1 MVLASDWIAFHAD
14 RTPDKL
20 AMIDQASAR
29 RFTYAEMNDR
39 AARLAAWFRDEWGV
53 QRGDRL
59 AILAKN
65 STEYFEFQ
73 YACIKLGAL
82 MLPLNWRLA
91 EQELQFILRDSGAVG
106 LVYDAEF
113 AERVPPLM
121 SAPLVHGLRIE
132 TLTPT
137 PLPHGEGLKKTLLPP
152 FALREKGLGVEGER
166 KNDIPTSNSS
176 YAAAIDSTSA
186 RVEMSPRTTH
196 DDPLMIMYTAGTT
209 GRPKGVLIT
218 HGMMLWNAVNITTPT
233 GLNHNSLFYC
243 VLPTFHIGGLNL
255 YANPLLHLGGTHI
268 IARQFDAGL
277 TLQTLSDPALPVTH
291 MFGVPSIYLFLSQ
304 HPDFDTTDLSSVHSW
319 GCGGAPMPVAVL
331 QQYARRGII
340 IQLGF
345 GMTETSP
352 TVFLIDQRRALAKP
366 TSVGKPLQHT
376 RVRVVRDDFSDVA
389 AGEVGEV
396 VISGPNVTPGY
407 WQRPD
412 ADAESFTTD
421 QFGQRWL
428 HSGDAGMV
436 DDDGC
441 IYIVDRYKD
450 MYISGGE
457 NVYPAEVE
465 QVLYHI
471 DGVAEAAVIGV
482 PDAKWGECGMAIL
495 VLKPGCVLEAAAV
508 IAHCQANLAKFKV
521 PRQVAFIDML
531 PRNAAGKVLK
541 RELREM
547 FGQPSPQTPLPHGE
561 GLG

>member
-1 MVLASDWIAFHAD
+1 MSILASDWIAFHAD
-14 RTPDKL
+14 RTPDNL
-20 AMIDQASAR
+20 AMIDQATGR
-29 RFTYAEMNDR
+29 RFTYGQMNDR
-39 AARLAAWFRDEWGV
+39 AARLAGYLRAAWGV
-53 QRGDRL
+53 QRGDRV

-65 STEYFEFQ
+65 STDYFEFQ

-91 EQELQFILRDSGAVG
+91 EPELQFILQDSGAVG
-106 LVYDAEF
+106 LVYDTEF
-113 AERVPPLM
+113 ADRVPGLM
-121 SAPLVHGLRIE
+121 VAPLVHRLRLG
-132 TLTPT
+132 LTPHP
-137 PLPHGEGLKKTLLPP
+137 PLPESVGDAPEYEAALAQGLP
-152 FALREKGLGVEGER
+152 
-166 KNDIPTSNSS
+166 
-176 YAAAIDSTSA
+176 
-186 RVEMSPRTTH
+186 VEMLSQTTH
-196 DDPLMIMYTAGTT
+196 DDPVIIMYTAGTT

-233 GLNHNSLFYC
+233 GLNHDSLFYG

-255 YANPLLHLGGTHI
+255 YANPLLHLGGTNL
-268 IARQFDAGL
+268 IARQYDPGL
-277 TLQTLSDPALPVTH
+277 TLKTLSDPELRVTH

-304 HPDFDTTDLSSVHSW
+304 HPDFEQTDLSSVHSW

-331 QQYARRGII
+331 EAYARRGII

-376 RVRVVRDDFSDVA
+376 RVRVVREDFSDVKP
-389 AGEVGEV
+389 GEVGEV

-407 WQRPD
+407 WKRPD
-412 ADAESFTTD
+412 ANAESFTTD
-421 QFGQRWL
+421 AHGNRWL
-428 HSGDAGMV
+428 HSGDAGTV
-436 DDDGC
+436 DEEDC

-465 QVLYHI
+465 QVLYKV

-482 PDAKWGECGMAIL
+482 PDERWGECGLAIL
-495 VLKPGCVLEAAAV
+495 VAKPGFTLDSQAVL
-508 IAHCQANLAKFKV
+508 AHCRANLAKFKV
-521 PRQVAFIDML
+521 PREVAVIDVL

-541 RELREM
+541 RELRER
-547 FGQPSPQTPLPHGE
+547 FITHPQG
-561 GLG
+561 